1 VANEY
6 IGFGNDGSALLS
18 QASDYP
24 TIYNVIKWFGSDGT
38 AQSNI
43 IQDNAPTQA
52 VHLTL
57 PSTLAVPGF
66 SEVWTHYY
74 NQYFEVTG
82 RTFGYYSAARF
93 DVLMTIMEG
102 VLETQSEDALDIIPL
117 IQPSTYKRWGA
128 SGWNKLNEDGDRAFA
143 NYQVWGYADIAG
155 NVEFVNYGYYDAA
168 AGTMSW
174 FTTGTST
181 EGVDVPGLSP
191 VGH

>member
-1 VANEY
+1 
-6 IGFGNDGSALLS
+6 
-18 QASDYP
+18 
-24 TIYNVIKWFGSDGT
+24 
-38 AQSNI
+38 
-43 IQDNAPTQA
+43 
-52 VHLTL
+52 
-57 PSTLAVPGF
+57 
-66 SEVWTHYY
+66 
-74 NQYFEVTG
+74 
-82 RTFGYYSAARF
+82 
-93 DVLMTIMEG
+93 
-102 VLETQSEDALDIIPL
+102 LDIIPL
-117 IQPSTYKRWGA
+117 IQPITYKRWGA